1 MKLRLTLPNKD
12 PRTDGFSGCARTS
25 LHTLERSNNTPGFST
40 STGRLL
46 VTYEGFNEEVGSA
59 TGSGL
64 AARSVDDSG
73 RPTKKTKVVT
83 IELSNDPAE
92 LLSRLETPAASAAA
106 GNTSVELRNEASG
119 ILGRFLE
126 RDHIDRGL
134 FKELSSCFE

>member
-1 MKLRLTLPNKD
+1 MPKKD

-25 LHTLERSNNTPGFST
+25 LHTLERSNKTPGFST
-40 STGRLL
+40 SAGRLL

-92 LLSRLETPAASAAA
+92 LVCRLETPAASAAA
-106 GNTSVELRNEASG
+106 GNTSVELRHEASG
-119 ILGRFLE
+119 ILDRLLE
-126 RDHIDRGL
+126 GDHIDRGL